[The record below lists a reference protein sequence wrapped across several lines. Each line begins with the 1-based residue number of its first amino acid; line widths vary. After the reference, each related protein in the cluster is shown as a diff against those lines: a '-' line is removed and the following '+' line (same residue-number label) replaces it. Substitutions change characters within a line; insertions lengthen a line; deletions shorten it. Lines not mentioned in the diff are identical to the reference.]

1 MHGLQAKRGT
11 TLTLEVRRKLAVCAL
26 LVFLADYL
34 TKAMAVKFLID
45 GPKLIIGTFF
55 KFELRFNKGAAFS
68 LATSKTIFLSGF
80 AILVAAAIF
89 YLGSRTSSKPWALAL
104 GTVLGG
110 IFGNLSDRIFRS
122 PGGLQGAVVDWISV
136 GSWPTFNF
144 ADSAV
149 VIGALSIL
157 YLRWKNIPLRMV
169 GK

>member
-11 TLTLEVRRKLAVCAL
+11 TLTLEVRRRLAVCAL

-34 TKAMAVKFLID
+34 TKALAVKFLAD
-45 GPKLIIGTFF
+45 GPRKIIGSFF
-55 KFELRFNKGAAFS
+55 KLELRFNRGAAFS
-68 LATSKTIFLSGF
+68 LATSKSIFLSGF
-80 AILVAAAIF
+80 AILVAAVIF
-89 YLGSRTSSKPWALAL
+89 YLGTRITSVQWALAL
-104 GTVLGG
+104 GIVLGG

-136 GSWPTFNF
+136 GSWPTFNI